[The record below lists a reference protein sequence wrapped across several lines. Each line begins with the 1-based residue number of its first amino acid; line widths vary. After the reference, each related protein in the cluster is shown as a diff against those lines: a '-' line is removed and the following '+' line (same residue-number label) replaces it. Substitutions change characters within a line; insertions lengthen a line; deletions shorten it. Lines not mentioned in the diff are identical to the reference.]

1 MRIDQLVLA
10 VAGGIVLLSAI
21 LAWLVSPA
29 WLLLTAFVGLNLL
42 QSAFT
47 GFCPMALILKKMG
60 VSPGQAFS

>member
-10 VAGGIVLLSAI
+10 GAGAVVLLSAL
-21 LAWLVSPA
+21 LAWLVSPV

-47 GFCPMALILKKMG
+47 GFCPLAVILKKMG
-60 VSPGQAFS
+60 VTPGPAFS

>member
-10 VAGGIVLLSAI
+10 GAGVVVLLSAL

-29 WLLLTAFVGLNLL
+29 WLLLTALVGINLV

-47 GFCPMALILKKMG
+47 GFCPLAIILKKMG
-60 VSPGQAFS
+60 VAPGQAFS